1 MLLKNGNIF
10 FIMIKNILPSLLYSN
25 QKNIIVPDHPPCN
38 IHPQNQPYSPILT
51 PPPLFPLLHKII
63 PPPPLKKYFSLL
75 QKKLILLPPLYYSKK
90 AHRTRSYPII
100 LPKRPHRTRPYP
112 PLYYQKKFI
121 VLLFCISISKCQTL
135 GNFFCSV

>member
-1 MLLKNGNIF
+1 MIPLFSEIIISIEY
-10 FIMIKNILPSLLYSN
+10 FINKFTEIY
-25 QKNIIVPDHPPCN
+25 